1 MCFASER
8 TLPTSDSQRERSAS
22 CRQLCWCAVLVG
34 DTLQSPHTA
43 LYCTADCAELKPVF
57 HAEVLR
63 SPHARRLLEHAI
75 DWHVLTSQNKSCPV
89 AGCQRM
95 HKRGRTPVHGSRGE
109 ACASRRWLSGSPLR
123 SARPLMPTLSAP
135 HSARILWR
143 GRERPARWAAWRRVG
158 HTTIQLV
165 RPRAAHE
172 RCPRLCGPPAR
183 VGRATRAR

>member
-109 ACASRRWLSGSPLR
+109 ACASRRWLSGSALR
-123 SARPLMPTLSAP
+123 SARALMPTDSVGSP
-135 HSARILWR
+135 FRPEFCGEVDR
-143 GRERPARWAAWRRVG
+143 GQRDGLHGGEWA
-158 HTTIQLV
+158 TPLYN
-165 RPRAAHE
+165 
-172 RCPRLCGPPAR
+172 
-183 VGRATRAR
+183 